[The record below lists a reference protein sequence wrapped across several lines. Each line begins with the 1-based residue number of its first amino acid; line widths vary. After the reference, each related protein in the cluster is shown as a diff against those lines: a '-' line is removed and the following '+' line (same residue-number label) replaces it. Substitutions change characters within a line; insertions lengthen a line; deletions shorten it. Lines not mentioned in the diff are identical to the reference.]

1 VVLFVAATSFWLF
14 FPPLCKDGVEEKL
27 LEEWAAVAAFFLD
40 AGKKITWYGQRG
52 N

>member
-1 VVLFVAATSFWLF
+1 MTAFFLLHGVCCVAE
-14 FPPLCKDGVEEKL
+14 G
-27 LEEWAAVAAFFLD
+27 WAAVAAFFLD